1 MPESFSELFEN
12 SEIQQNVK
20 PGALLMG
27 TVVSMNR
34 EKAIINVGLKSEGFI
49 SLHEF
54 KNAKG
59 ELEIT
64 EGDVVE
70 VALDSIDDGL
80 GHTLLS
86 REKAKRIKMWQ
97 ELENA
102 MNTKEIVKGIVTG
115 SVKGGMT
122 VDIGVIKAFL
132 PGSLVDVRPV
142 KDFDFLLGQ
151 EIEALVIK
159 MDEVRNNIVISRKA
173 VMQEVNSAD
182 REALIENLDTGK
194 EVEGIVKNLADY
206 GAFVDLGGVDGLLH
220 ITDISWQRV
229 NHPSEKLSIGDKITV
244 KILNYDKEKMR
255 VSLGLKQLTPS
266 PWDNISERL
275 PMGKKVL
282 GVVSN
287 LTDYGAFVRIE
298 EGVEGL
304 VHVSEMDWTNANAR
318 PSKFVKLGQEVD
330 VVVLDVQESKHRI
343 SLSMKQAKENPWE
356 AFEGTHNKGDMI
368 NVTVKSIT
376 DFGLFVGLSGGI
388 DGLIHLADISWEKQ
402 SADQIVSTYSKGQEL
417 DVVILNIDAEKERIS
432 LGIKQLTSDNFSQY
446 ATTNSKGSIVK
457 GVIQEVDAG
466 QVTLGEIMTIL
477 PFQNTMSTFKVTGKQ
492 LLAAIE
498 NGVSQ
503 VEDGSG
509 RFPQVSGM
517 RFSFDA
523 SKPANERVTSIE
535 IEESNGTFSA
545 LNLYGTYGMVSN
557 NFIRAGG
564 DGYKMFRSATDIY
577 DFGPDLADVVVDY
590 IKANPGYSGFTNNR
604 ITQVK

>member
-1 MPESFSELFEN
+1 MSESFSELFEN
-12 SEIQQNVK
+12 SEMQQNVK

-49 SLHEF
+49 SLNEF
-54 KNAKG
+54 KDVRG
-59 ELEIT
+59 EIEIT

-70 VALDSIDDGL
+70 EALESIDDGL

-97 ELENA
+97 ELEAA
-102 MNTKEIVKGIVTG
+102 MNSKKVVRGFVTG
-115 SVKGGMT
+115 SVKGGLT

-132 PGSLVDVRPV
+132 PGSLVDMRPV
-142 KDFDFLLGQ
+142 KDFDFLQGQ

-173 VMQEVNSAD
+173 VMQEANSAD
-182 REALIENLDTGK
+182 REALIKTLETGK
-194 EVEGIVKNLADY
+194 EIEGIVKNLADY
-206 GAFVDLGGVDGLLH
+206 GAFVDLGGIDGLLH

-244 KILNYDKEKMR
+244 KILSYDKENMR

-356 AFEGTHNKGDMI
+356 AFEGSYNKGDNI

-376 DFGLFVGLSGGI
+376 DFGLFVGLPGGI
-388 DGLIHLADISWEKQ
+388 DGLIHLADISWKKQ
-402 SADQIVSTYSKGQEL
+402 SADQIVSAYSKGQEL

-432 LGIKQLTSDNFSQY
+432 LGIKQLTSDSFSKY
-446 ATTNSKGSIVK
+446 ISTNTKGSIVK
-457 GVIQEVDAG
+457 GSVSEVDAKG
-466 QVTLGEIMTIL
+466 AIIELSANITGYLKVSEISHDRIEDA
-477 PFQNTMSTFKVTGKQ
+477 STFLKQGNEVEVVITQIDRRTRKVSLSMKEKEVVEEK
-492 LLAAIE
+492 AAMQ
-498 NGVSQ
+498 NYKKKS
-503 VEDGSG
+503 
-509 RFPQVSGM
+509 P
-517 RFSFDA
+517 
-523 SKPANERVTSIE
+523 
-535 IEESNGTFSA
+535 ESNGST
-545 LNLYGTYGMVSN
+545 L
-557 NFIRAGG
+557 G
-564 DGYKMFRSATDIY
+564 DLLKEA
-577 DFGPDLADVVVDY
+577 
-590 IKANPGYSGFTNNR
+590 KE
-604 ITQVK
+604 K

>member
-1 MPESFSELFEN
+1 MSESFSELFEN
-12 SEIQQNVK
+12 SETQQNVK
-20 PGALLMG
+20 PGVLLMG

-49 SLHEF
+49 SLNEF
-54 KNAKG
+54 KDVKG

-70 VALDSIDDGL
+70 VALESIDDGL

-86 REKAKRIKMWQ
+86 REKAKRIKMWR
-97 ELENA
+97 ELEAA
-102 MNTKEIVKGIVTG
+102 MNSKEVVRGFVTG
-115 SVKGGMT
+115 SVKGGLT

-142 KDFDFLLGQ
+142 KDFDFLQGQ

-182 REALIENLDTGK
+182 REALIETLETGK

-206 GAFVDLGGVDGLLH
+206 GAFIDLGGVDGLLH

-229 NHPSEKLSIGDKITV
+229 NHPSERLSIGDKVKV
-244 KILNYDKEKMR
+244 KILSYDKEKMR

-275 PMGKKVL
+275 PIGKKVT

-330 VVVLDVQESKHRI
+330 IVVLDVQESKHRI

-356 AFEGTHNKGDMI
+356 AFEGNYNRGDNI
-368 NVTVKSIT
+368 NVAIKSIT
-376 DFGLFVGLSGGI
+376 DFGLFVGLPGGI

-402 SADQIVSTYSKGQEL
+402 SADQIVSNYSKGQEL

-432 LGIKQLTSDNFSQY
+432 LGIKQLTSDNFTQY
-446 ATTNSKGSIVK
+446 FSKNTKGSIVK
-457 GVIQEVDAG
+457 GSVTEVDAKG
-466 QVTLGEIMTIL
+466 AVIELAEGITGYLKVSEISQDRIEDASTIL
-477 PFQNTMSTFKVTGKQ
+477 KQSVEVEVVITQIDRRARKVSLSMKEKESVEEKAAMENYKKQ
-492 LLAAIE
+492 
-498 NGVSQ
+498 S
-503 VEDGSG
+503 
-509 RFPQVSGM
+509 P
-517 RFSFDA
+517 
-523 SKPANERVTSIE
+523 
-535 IEESNGTFSA
+535 ESNGSTLGDL
-545 LNLYGTYGMVSN
+545 LNE
-557 NFIRAGG
+557 
-564 DGYKMFRSATDIY
+564 
-577 DFGPDLADVVVDY
+577 
-590 IKANPGYSGFTNNR
+590 
-604 ITQVK
+604 VKDK